1 MPTEIITLSQ
11 FIKLYPAFTM
21 GGLRAL
27 IFHANTNGFNK
38 VIKRFSPTG
47 RRGKILIDVTAFL
60 NGLKNNRKEMYKMRK
75 DYFII
80 YNGIAQEYK
89 LSPIELLIFSYTLNF
104 KEKLIRSENQL
115 ASLFNVSKSTIHKAI
130 RRLIKINLLGS
141 RKVKI
146 EMVVLTAWK
155 NL

>member
-47 RRGKILIDVTAFL
+47 RRGKILIDVTAFF
-60 NGLKNNRKEMYKMRK
+60 EW
-75 DYFII
+75 
-80 YNGIAQEYK
+80 
-89 LSPIELLIFSYTLNF
+89 
-104 KEKLIRSENQL
+104 L
-115 ASLFNVSKSTIHKAI
+115 AEQQKGDV
-130 RRLIKINLLGS
+130 
-141 RKVKI
+141 
-146 EMVVLTAWK
+146 
-155 NL
+155 